1 MTPGSPD
8 TRTRRGSL
16 DWLRGLAVLIMIE
29 AHVVDAWTR
38 PADRVGSAFGDA
50 LILGGFG
57 APMFLF
63 LAGVAI
69 VLAASGRVR
78 RGQGE
83 AKAAAAS
90 RARGW
95 QIFGLAFLFR
105 AQAWVLGF
113 GGPIASVL
121 KVDILNVMGPAMA
134 AAATVWGLARRTS
147 MRLLWLGLAAAA
159 VAMLTPIVRAAG
171 WLAVIPDPVEWY
183 LRPSPGRTTFTLF
196 PWAGFVFAGAA
207 IGVLLDAYRDGL
219 ADRRLH
225 AVFAAAGPALALAG
239 YGLSFLPPIY
249 RETNFWTSSP
259 TFFLLR
265 TGILITLLPLAWA
278 WERRPSRAA
287 RDGSWLE
294 TFGRSSLFVYWIHVE
309 MVYGV
314 VSTWLHRALPLPGVA
329 ASYVLF
335 TAFLYALVL
344 VKHTL
349 TARLETRRGRLGP
362 APTIAGQT

>member
-1 MTPGSPD
+1 VALTTPGSPD
-8 TRTRRGSL
+8 GPARRGSL
-16 DWLRGLAVLIMIE
+16 DWLRGLAVLVMIE
-29 AHVVDAWTR
+29 AHVVDAWTQ
-38 PADRVGSAFGDA
+38 PADRAGRVFGDA

-63 LAGVAI
+63 LAGIAI

-78 RGQGE
+78 RGASVAE
-83 AKAAAAS
+83 AAAAS

-113 GGPIASVL
+113 GAPIASVL

-134 AAATVWGLARRTS
+134 AAATAWGLARRPST
-147 MRLLWLGLAAAA
+147 RLLWLGLGAAA
-159 VAMLTPIVRAAG
+159 VALLTPIVRAAG
-171 WLAVIPDPVEWY
+171 PLAAIPDPIEWY

-207 IGVLLDAYRDGL
+207 VGVLLDAGRDGV

-225 AVFAAAGPALALAG
+225 GAFAGAGPVLALVG

-287 RDGSWLE
+287 HGEGWLE

-314 VSTWLHRALPLPGVA
+314 ISTPLHRTLPLRGVA
-329 ASYVLF
+329 VSYVLF
-335 TAFLYALVL
+335 TAFLYVL
-344 VKHTL
+344 VRLKNDL
-349 TARLETRRGRLGP
+349 VARRASADRRQPTAV
-362 APTIAGQT
+362 